1 MYSRCDDRLV
11 ASLCPYL
18 YHKPKMVHI
27 WTCCCMK
34 PGSLQARVCTLFAQ
48 TQGLH
53 FQGLLPHSFLFKWTL
68 FWYKHGIMAIGSIE
82 FPQISIVRPIRRCNT
97 PGSLQAPTGLDAY
110 ITFLIVILPW
120 PVDQIHCYKEECEYL
135 LIYHYTQK
143 TRGIILLRE
152 APLSVCMVSEHDN

>member
-1 MYSRCDDRLV
+1 
-11 ASLCPYL
+11 
-18 YHKPKMVHI
+18 
-27 WTCCCMK
+27 
-34 PGSLQARVCTLFAQ
+34 
-48 TQGLH
+48 
-53 FQGLLPHSFLFKWTL
+53 
-68 FWYKHGIMAIGSIE
+68 MAIGSIE

-110 ITFLIVILPW
+110 ITFLIVILPG

-152 APLSVCMVSEHDN
+152 APLSVCMVLEHDN